1 MTSTSIVANDEEA
14 ALVLK
19 SDEQATLIL
28 KPGATHTVTVSSS
41 TTSWSPMTLSS
52 AKQMAAL
59 DKQVVT
65 LDLGPRLQP
74 HLRARM
80 GLNLGFGIF
89 LFFANWFFMSVR
101 LSNRDHK

>member
-1 MTSTSIVANDEEA
+1 MANDEEA

-28 KPGATHTVTVSSS
+28 KPGATHTVTASSS
-41 TTSWSPMTLSS
+41 TTSWSLMTLSS

-65 LDLGPRLQP
+65 LDLRSRLQP
-74 HLRARM
+74 HLRASIWV
-80 GLNLGFGIF
+80 LEFF
-89 LFFANWFFMSVR
+89 YFCKLFFHVGP
-101 LSNRDHK
+101 LK